1 MVKIAWR
8 RALILNRF
16 LAIIVSQP
24 DKYQVHLYEKW
35 KKLAHIEHFRPLTP
49 FAFAV
54 YFIQQNLVDEMTE
67 KV

>member
-35 KKLAHIEHFRPLTP
+35 KKLAHIEHFRPLTT
-49 FAFAV
+49 FIV
-54 YFIQQNLVDEMTE
+54 YFIQHILVDEMTE

>member
-1 MVKIAWR
+1 MVKIAWW

-49 FAFAV
+49 FIV
-54 YFIQQNLVDEMTE
+54 YFIQHILVDEMTE